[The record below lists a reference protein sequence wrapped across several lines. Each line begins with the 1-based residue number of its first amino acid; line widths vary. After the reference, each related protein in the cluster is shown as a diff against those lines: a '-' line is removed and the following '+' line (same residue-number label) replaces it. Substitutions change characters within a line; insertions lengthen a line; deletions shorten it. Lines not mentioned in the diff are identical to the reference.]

1 MKQRDLDKYRRCP
14 GCPYDGR
21 IYTTE
26 RGKFANGQWGDRL
39 VCVKCAVD
47 GMKLAATAFK
57 GAVDGFKETL
67 IGNDPKVDGEK

>member
-26 RGKFANGQWGDRL
+26 RGRFANGQWGDRL
-39 VCVKCAVD
+39 VCVECAVD
-47 GMKLAATAFK
+47 GMKENF
-57 GAVDGFKETL
+57 
-67 IGNDPKVDGEK
+67 IGKHSKIDGEDSRRSSS